1 MADLIEIFV
10 FKSGKFEIVEV
21 EATDIQSDENPY
33 GFYVGVS
40 PKDELRLQILEDTS
54 GSGVHQFFVDVR
66 NEADVILFEE
76 SFKGN

>member
-21 EATDIQSDENPY
+21 EVTDIQSDENPY
-33 GFYVGVS
+33 GFYSGVS

-54 GSGVHQFFVDVR
+54 GSGVHQFFVDLR
-66 NEADVILFEE
+66 NEEDVLLFEE

>member
-21 EATDIQSDENPY
+21 EATDIQSEENPY
-33 GFYVGVS
+33 GFYSGVS

-54 GSGVHQFFVDVR
+54 GSGVHQFFVDLR
-66 NEADVILFEE
+66 NEEDVLLFEE

>member
-21 EATDIQSDENPY
+21 EATDIQSEENPY
-33 GFYVGVS
+33 GFYTGCA
-40 PKDELRLQILEDTS
+40 PKDELRLQLLEDTS
-54 GSGVHQFFVDVR
+54 GSGVHQFFVDIR
-66 NEADVILFEE
+66 NQEDVILFEE